1 MIMQRR
7 RDERTMTSARDPAAE
22 SISTSRHPLL
32 RKGRAGLNVATGQF
46 EIVFSIPADDALP
59 LIERLRL
66 SNASTPIRL
75 WIDADGDVL
84 AQIDQCESGA
94 ARATFTVTADVETPA
109 SARPEM
115 PRLVVADFV
124 INPGRH
130 EVLYKGKPTP
140 KLTYTEF
147 GILYLLARH
156 PGWVFNRNQII
167 EGVRGA
173 NYPVTDRAVDV
184 QVAGL
189 RRKLGEGAEWIE
201 TVRGIGYRFRD

>member
-1 MIMQRR
+1 
-7 RDERTMTSARDPAAE
+7 
-22 SISTSRHPLL
+22 
-32 RKGRAGLNVATGQF
+32 
-46 EIVFSIPADDALP
+46 
-59 LIERLRL
+59 
-66 SNASTPIRL
+66 
-75 WIDADGDVL
+75 
-84 AQIDQCESGA
+84 
-94 ARATFTVTADVETPA
+94 
-109 SARPEM
+109 M
-115 PRLVVADFV
+115 PRLVVGEFV